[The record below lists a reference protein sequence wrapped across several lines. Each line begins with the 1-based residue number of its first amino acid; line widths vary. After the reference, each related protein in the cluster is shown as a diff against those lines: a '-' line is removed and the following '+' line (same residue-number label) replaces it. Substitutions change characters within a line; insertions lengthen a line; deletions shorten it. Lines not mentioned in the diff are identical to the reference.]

1 MDDDTLERLLREI
14 DEIRQLKMRRREH
27 TYVEDL
33 IRLLLPCSD
42 GMRRSNILN
51 RLEVQRRNDGLPI
64 PRRFEQAVQSS
75 FNQNCVDSAVFKKKN
90 LPESEA
96 PFFCPEG
103 AGSGIW
109 AVDPE
114 RVEKRL
120 RKRRC
125 VDDV

>member
-64 PRRFEQAVQSS
+64 PRRFEQAVQSA

-90 LPESEA
+90 LPESKA

-103 AGSGIW
+103 SGSGIW

-114 RVEKRL
+114 RVEKWL